1 MELFRSFVQKLKDRK
16 TNTIHVKL
24 YGMGTIPEGEAGAG
38 NRPWLFLDEI
48 EIR

>member
-1 MELFRSFVQKLKDRK
+1 
-16 TNTIHVKL
+16 
-24 YGMGTIPEGEAGAG
+24 MGTIPEGEAGAG